1 MSDPTSLLNRES
13 KKSSFVVC
21 RDGVY
26 IGRRF
31 CYYTMA
37 SIVDR
42 TVNELGEKIKFD
54 FKDPLILIGGGAME
68 FYNMRRTSHDYDF
81 IISRRDAVEMR
92 KTQYATY
99 LNHFGGTVFDSDGFS
114 TDVDSTFSGVEGM
127 FDFAVTMF
135 QYPHDFFLQTSL
147 PIANNIRVVSRE
159 HLLLMKALAATNHE
173 WMGELSKNIKK
184 QRKDMDLI
192 IKSIVES
199 QYTEGA
205 WDNAI
210 SFNQT
215 FNVTDTTP
223 FNVTDTTPIRF

>member
-1 MSDPTSLLNRES
+1 
-13 KKSSFVVC
+13 
-21 RDGVY
+21 
-26 IGRRF
+26 
-31 CYYTMA
+31 MA

-42 TVNELGEKIKFD
+42 TVNELRRKIKFN
-54 FKDPLILIGGGAME
+54 FEDPLILIGGGAME

-92 KTQYATY
+92 KTQYVTY

-114 TDVDSTFSGVEGM
+114 TDVDSTFSGVEEK

-135 QYPHDFFLQTSL
+135 QYPHEYFLKTSL
-147 PIANNIRVVSRE
+147 PILNNFHVVSRE
-159 HLLLMKALAATNHE
+159 NLLLMKALAATNHE

-184 QRKDMDLI
+184 QRDDMDLI

-199 QYTEGA
+199 QYSDGA

-210 SFNQT
+210 SFNQS
-215 FNVTDTTP
+215 FNMTG
-223 FNVTDTTPIRF
+223 TTPIRF